1 MSGNNNQV
9 TISGGEKHKTHFL
22 KKIFHIFNFKESCDR
37 NCIILMSSMFRLPL
51 AGIVKLIID
60 PPLITFA
67 YIVNLGPISYM

>member
-1 MSGNNNQV
+1 
-9 TISGGEKHKTHFL
+9 
-22 KKIFHIFNFKESCDR
+22 
-37 NCIILMSSMFRLPL
+37 MSSMFRLPL